1 MAKPDYCAEPRN
13 LQLEDA
19 KSRILSSV
27 GQIVETEKLPLKEAL
42 GRVLAADLTAPL
54 SLPPFANSAMDGYAF
69 RYADLQAYSRAGLTV
84 IGTSF
89 AGRPFLG
96 EVASGQALRIF
107 TGAAMPVGADTV
119 VMQEHVE
126 TQGAVIQLT
135 RAPAQAANVR
145 PAGDEVKRGQMLL
158 QRGKVLQ
165 SHDLGVLSSVGF
177 SHVSV
182 FRPLRVA
189 YFSTGDELRET
200 HDDLGYGQIHDSNR
214 YILWGLLQNPAIE
227 RVDLGLVKDNPET
240 IRKTLLEAATQAD
253 VVISSGGVS
262 VGDADFVTGA
272 LADIGRVGLW
282 KVALKPGKPFA
293 FGKIGGAWFFG
304 LPGNPVAVV
313 VTFRQL
319 VAPALLQL
327 IGSEPA
333 APLRLPARCL
343 NPLKKSAGR
352 MEFQRGWFRLNE
364 QGGLEVEGCKAQGS
378 HQLLGLSHANCFI
391 VLPAES
397 NGTAPGDNV
406 IIEPFDSALA

>member
-27 GQIVETEKLPLKEAL
+27 GQIVETENLPLKEAL
-42 GRVLAADLTAPL
+42 GRVLAEDLTAPL

-69 RYADLQAYSRAGLTV
+69 RYADLQAYSQSGLTV

-96 EVASGQALRIF
+96 EIAKGQALRIF
-107 TGAAMPVGADTV
+107 TGAAMPAGGDTV

-126 TQGAVIQLT
+126 TSGEVIRLT
-135 RAPAQAANVR
+135 RTPAKSANVR
-145 PAGDEVKRGQMLL
+145 PAGDEVKQGQLL
-158 QRGKVLQ
+158 LNQGKVLQ
-165 SHDLGVLSSVGF
+165 SHDLGVLSSVGS

-182 FRPLRVA
+182 YRPLRVA

-200 HDDLGYGQIHDSNR
+200 HEALDYGQIHDSNR

-240 IRKTLLEAATQAD
+240 IRKRLLEAATQAD
-253 VVISSGGVS
+253 VIISSGGVS

-272 LADIGRVGLW
+272 LADIGKIGLW

-327 IGSEPA
+327 MGSEPT

-343 NPLKKSAGR
+343 NPLRKSAGR

>member
-19 KSRILSSV
+19 KARILASI
-27 GQIVETEKLPLKEAL
+27 GQIVETENLPLKDAI
-42 GRVLAADLTAPL
+42 GRVLAVDLTAPL

-69 RYADLQAYSRAGLTV
+69 RYEDLKTHVPSGLTV
-84 IGTSF
+84 IGTAF

-96 EVASGQALRIF
+96 EISAGQALRIF
-107 TGAAMPVGADTV
+107 TGAAMPAGADTV

-126 TQGAVIQLT
+126 TQGEVIHLT
-135 RAPAQAANVR
+135 RTPSKAANVR
-145 PAGDEVKRGQMLL
+145 PAGDEVQQGQPLL
-158 QRGKVLQ
+158 SRGKVLQ
-165 SHDLGVLSSVGF
+165 SHDLGVLSSVGL
-177 SHVSV
+177 SQVCV

-200 HDDLGYGQIHDSNR
+200 QEDLGYGQIHDSNR

-227 RVDLGLVKDNPET
+227 RVDLGLVPDNPEA
-240 IRKTLLEAATQAD
+240 IRQTLQEAAKQAD
-253 VVISSGGVS
+253 VIISSGGVS

-272 LADIGRVGLW
+272 LADMGKIGLW

-319 VAPALLQL
+319 VAPALLQMM
-327 IGSEPA
+327 GSEPA
-333 APLRLPARCL
+333 APLRLPACCL
-343 NPLKKSAGR
+343 NSLKKSAGR

-397 NGTAPGDNV
+397 NGAAPGDTV
-406 IIEPFDSALA
+406 IIEPFDST